1 MSYKEKCK
9 KMKRTAAVMLLII
22 LLAAGCADAEAGK
35 PIFET
40 TPAGVTAAPTPEP
53 TPAPTPEPT
62 PEHTPEPIPFSK
74 YAPTVNM
81 SFEELIGDDGDRSLP
96 KGYPKAGTYKI
107 IVDIAHQVT
116 MVYKADESGEYRPER
131 YMLCSTGVNGRTPKG
146 TFKMGAYRVRF
157 SKFAR
162 DGRYG
167 QYARRFTFTPRC
179 TPQRT

>member
-1 MSYKEKCK
+1 
-9 KMKRTAAVMLLII
+9 MKRTAAVMLLII

-96 KGYPKAGTYKI
+96 
-107 IVDIAHQVT
+107 
-116 MVYKADESGEYRPER
+116 
-131 YMLCSTGVNGRTPKG
+131 
-146 TFKMGAYRVRF
+146 
-157 SKFAR
+157 
-162 DGRYG
+162 
-167 QYARRFTFTPRC
+167 
-179 TPQRT
+179 